1 MKTKFI
7 LTISLMLCVLTVFA
21 QKVENVHA
29 RLTTGESV
37 IITYDLLY
45 SDLTK
50 EFTVELFVTT
60 NNGQSYTPVTKNIEG
75 ETGENIKPGKNKTV
89 TWYPFKNNPGYNVRN
104 AQFKVTSSLAPKGMV
119 FVKGG
124 TFQMGNNNGLKDEKP
139 MHRVTVGDFYIGRY
153 EVTQKQWK
161 DIMGTNPS
169 GLKGDNLPVG
179 QVSWNDIQEFLE
191 KLNQKTGKNYRL
203 PTEAEWEYAAR
214 GGNKSKGYRYSGS
227 FDIGSVAWYKKNS
240 NRKIYPVG
248 QKQSNELGIYDMS
261 GNVAEWCSDWYDS
274 NYYSSSPENNP
285 KGPEDGKYRICRGGA
300 SDGIKDGNCRISSRS
315 RMSPDY
321 RWYNKGFRIVCSL

>member
-7 LTISLMLCVLTVFA
+7 LAISLMLCVLTVFA

-29 RLTTGESV
+29 RLTTSESV

-104 AQFKVTSSLAPKGMV
+104 AQFKVIVSLAPKGMV

-124 TFQMGNNNGLKDEKP
+124 TFQMGSNNSDKNEP
-139 MHRVTVGDFYIGRY
+139 VHTVSVSDFYIGKY
-153 EVTQKQWK
+153 EVTQKQWQ

-169 GLKGDNLPVG
+169 GLKGDNLPVER
-179 QVSWNDIQEFLE
+179 VSWNDIQEFLE

-214 GGNKSKGYRYSGS
+214 GGSAGS
-227 FDIGSVAWYKKNS
+227 PTTYAGSNTIDDVAWHDGNSKN
-240 NRKIYPVG
+240 KTHPVG
-248 QKQSNELGIYDMS
+248 QKQANELDIYDMA
-261 GNVAEWCSDWYDS
+261 GNIREWCSDWYGS
-274 NYYSSSPENNP
+274 SYYSSSPVNNP
-285 KGPEDGKYRICRGGA
+285 QGPSSGSSRVFRGG
-300 SDGIKDGNCRISSRS
+300 SWSYDDSRCRVVFRNGYNPDVRSISI
-315 RMSPDY
+315 
-321 RWYNKGFRIVCSL
+321 GFRLALSSK